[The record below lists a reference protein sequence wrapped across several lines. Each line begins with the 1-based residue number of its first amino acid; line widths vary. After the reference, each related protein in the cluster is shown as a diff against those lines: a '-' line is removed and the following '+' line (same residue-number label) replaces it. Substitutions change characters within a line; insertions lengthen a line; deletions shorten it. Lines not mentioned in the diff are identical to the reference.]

1 MAVDVYAAE
10 LQALSPLNSAMHLG
24 GCQAA
29 LEVLAKRPIGPV
41 LLIPCESTDEQP
53 ACGQACLSMQ
63 DVT

>member
-24 GCQAA
+24 GCHAA

-41 LLIPCESTDEQP
+41 SLIDPF
-53 ACGQACLSMQ
+53 
-63 DVT
+63 